1 MGKYRVADG
10 FIASGQRY
18 NSKALQC
25 DLQGV
30 AVFITETLKA
40 VNYSNAQ
47 ATKKLRNQLNVLV
60 CLVFIL

>member
-1 MGKYRVADG
+1 VGKYRVVDG
-10 FIASGQRY
+10 FIASGQRH

-25 DLQGV
+25 DLQGGS
-30 AVFITETLKA
+30 VFVTETLKA

-47 ATKKLRNQLNVLV
+47 ATKKLRSQLNVLV